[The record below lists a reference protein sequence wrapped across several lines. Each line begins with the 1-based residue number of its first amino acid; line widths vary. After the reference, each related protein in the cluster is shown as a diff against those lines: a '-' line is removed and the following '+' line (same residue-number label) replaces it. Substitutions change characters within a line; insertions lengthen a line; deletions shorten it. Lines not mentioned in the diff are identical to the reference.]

1 LEPPL
6 AIPQGARH
14 LLELLFLQ
22 LAELL
27 PELAL
32 AELGSGEM

>member
-1 LEPPL
+1 LEPPFL
-6 AIPQGARH
+6 VPQGARH
-14 LLELLFLQ
+14 PLELLFLQ

-27 PELAL
+27 AELAL